1 MRLLNQI
8 TYPKI
13 KTILLFSIF
22 SFLFLVSYV
31 WNFSFS
37 WAFIF
42 GVNDYIIF
50 LLFTLFIGSIITF
63 LIDKKHKT
71 KLKIYCIIPLFQL
84 LIISLVAN
92 PIRTWQIE
100 KSKNETVYISE
111 LIENYKIQYK
121 NYPNSLQEL
130 EIKTKI
136 DIPRRNFI
144 GTKYKYVI
152 SENGNFSLYFK
163 SYYGYDY
170 HYNPKKNEWITND

>member
-1 MRLLNQI
+1 MRLFFNLYNQI
-8 TYPKI
+8 ASPKRKI
-13 KTILLFSIF
+13 ILLFSVF

-37 WAFIF
+37 WMF
-42 GVNDYIIF
+42 IF
-50 LLFTLFIGSIITF
+50 LLFTLFIGFIITF
-63 LIDKKHKT
+63 FIDKKHKT

-84 LIISLVAN
+84 LIISLAAN

-121 NYPNSLQEL
+121 NYPSSLQEL
-130 EIKTKI
+130 ESKTKI

-152 SENGNFSLYFK
+152 SENRNFSLYFK

-170 HYNPKKNEWITND
+170 YYNPKKNEWTAND